1 MKLHLRPVLAFFPAL
16 VLSGTAL
23 AQQPLTPA
31 QAELRALYQE
41 LVEINTTDSVGSC
54 TRAVEA
60 MAVRLKSAGYTDADM
75 QILAPAGKPQKG
87 NLVLRLKG
95 DGTKRPLLMVA
106 HVDVVEARR
115 EDWTRDPF
123 KLVEEDGYFYARGAS
138 DNKSNAAVYVANMM
152 AFKRERWVPKRDLI
166 LALTCD
172 EEVIPSAYNGV
183 EFLLKHHRPLIDAEL
198 AFDEGGGGSLDS
210 QGRPEFQGLKVAEK
224 IYQTFEMVATD
235 RGGHSSVPRRDNPL
249 FDVAEGLS
257 RLAAY
262 TWPVTLTP
270 ATRAYYEGM
279 SRIAKGQEAEDYKG
293 ILKEP
298 MDAEA
303 LARLQKIDYQRAML
317 SNTCGV
323 TMINGGH
330 AQNALPQRVAV
341 TVNCRI
347 LPGQKVADVQAT
359 LQTLMGDKVKVSP
372 AHEAVEAP
380 ASPIRPDL
388 LAAFTEVN
396 AELFPG
402 VPVLITMSVA
412 TQDARFLNK
421 AGIWTYGLSGS
432 FRNASGTHGLNE
444 RMRAAAL
451 YEGYAFVGK
460 LVRRMQ

>member
-1 MKLHLRPVLAFFPAL
+1 MNRPLR
-16 VLSGTAL
+16 VLSCVMSTLLLFGAAQ
-23 AQQPLTPA
+23 AQQALTPA
-31 QAELRALYQE
+31 QAELRAIYQE

-54 TRAVEA
+54 TKAVTA
-60 MAVRLKSAGYTDADM
+60 MAVHLKSAGYADADM
-75 QILAPAGKPQKG
+75 QILAPPGKPQKG

-95 DGTKRPLLMVA
+95 NGTKRPLLLVA

-123 KLVEEDGYFYARGAS
+123 KLVEEGGYFYARGAS
-138 DNKSNAAVYVANMM
+138 DNKSNAAIYVANMM
-152 AFKRERWVPKRDLI
+152 AFKRERWVPNRDII

-172 EEVIPSAYNGV
+172 EEIIPSPTNGV
-183 EFLLKHHRPLIDAEL
+183 EFLLRNHRELIDAEL
-198 AFDEGGGGSLDS
+198 AFDEGGGGSMDDK
-210 QGRPEFQGLKVAEK
+210 GRPEFQGLKVAEK

-235 RGGHSSVPRRDNPL
+235 RGGHSSVPRRDNPI
-249 FDVAEGLS
+249 FDIAEGLT

-262 TWPVTLTP
+262 QWPVTLTP

-279 SRIAKGQEAEDYKG
+279 SKLAKGEEAENYKG

-298 MDAEA
+298 MDGAA
-303 LARLQKIDYQRAML
+303 LARLLKNDYQRALL

-323 TMINGGH
+323 TMVNAGH
-330 AQNALPQRVAV
+330 AQNALPQRAV
-341 TVNCRI
+341 VTANCRI
-347 LPGQKVADVQAT
+347 LPGNKVADVQAT
-359 LQTLMGDKVKVSP
+359 LQKLMGDRVKVMP

-380 ASPIRPDL
+380 ASPMRPDL
-388 LAAFTEVN
+388 LAAFSEVN

-421 AGIWTYGLSGS
+421 AGIWTYGMSGS
-432 FRNASGTHGLNE
+432 FRNSSGTHGLNE

-451 YEGYAFVGK
+451 YEGQAFLGK
-460 LVRRMQ
+460 LIRKVQ

>member
-1 MKLHLRPVLAFFPAL
+1 MNRPFRIASCAIASLLFL
-16 VLSGTAL
+16 GTAQ
-23 AQQPLTPA
+23 AQQTLTPA
-31 QAELRALYQE
+31 QAELRAIYQE

-54 TRAVEA
+54 TKAVTA
-60 MAVRLKSAGYTDADM
+60 MAQHLKSAGYSDADM
-75 QILAPAGKPQKG
+75 QILAPPGKPQKG

-95 DGTKRPLLMVA
+95 NGTKRPLLLVA

-138 DNKSNAAVYVANMM
+138 DNKANAAIHVVNMM
-152 AFKRERWVPKRDLI
+152 AYKRERWVPNRDII

-172 EEVIPSAYNGV
+172 EEIIPSPTNGV
-183 EFLLKHHRPLIDAEL
+183 EFLLRNHRALIDAEL
-198 AFDEGGGGSLDS
+198 AFDEGGGGSMDDK
-210 QGRPEFQGLKVAEK
+210 GRPEFQGLKVAEK

-235 RGGHSSVPRRDNPL
+235 RGGHSSVPRRDNPI
-249 FDVAEGLS
+249 FDIAEGLT

-262 TWPVTLTP
+262 QWPVTLTP

-279 SRIAKGQEAEDYKG
+279 SKLAKGEEAEAYKG
-293 ILKEP
+293 ILREP
-298 MDAEA
+298 MDSAA
-303 LARLQKIDYQRAML
+303 LARLLKNDYQRAML

-323 TMINGGH
+323 TMLNAGH
-330 AQNALPQRVAV
+330 AQNALPQRAVV

-347 LPGQKVADVQAT
+347 LPGSKVAEVQAT
-359 LQTLMGDKVKVSP
+359 LQKLMGDKVRVSP

-380 ASPIRPDL
+380 ASPMRPDL
-388 LAAFTEVN
+388 LAAFAEVN

-421 AGIWTYGLSGS
+421 AGIWTYGMSGS
-432 FRNASGTHGLNE
+432 FRNSSGTHGLNE

-451 YEGYAFVGK
+451 YEGQAFLAK
-460 LVRRMQ
+460 LIRKIQ